1 MNNSILKCYCY
12 KCVAT
17 CIVAFI
23 LCVGVVCGQCPCE
36 HGHCTANQTCRC
48 DAGWVGSKCQRPCQ
62 DVYKACPYW
71 EKEGR
76 CVWTRKYTKFFLEN
90 CPVTCKE
97 CIYNLK
103 TIPPGLPLPP
113 YLELLKQLIGEWDL
127 NSDDSINYP
136 VNFAK
141 GGYNKVL
148 RIMLT
153 QVPLFDTP
161 SLNYTYDTFHI
172 FSICQF
178 EHTEFAY
185 YLFSGFAR
193 SKEDSNDIQEEKGF
207 IWVRPAKSPTRE
219 VAYMITT
226 NSGISMLQEGHLKNN
241 YIQLHTV
248 HDANHPY
255 SRCEQPYLRNEHT
268 FSWNDHQLTET
279 FKDDSGR
286 VHFKTYVKRV
296 T

>member
-1 MNNSILKCYCY
+1 MDIVLLTKRV
-12 KCVAT
+12 VAMQDGLAPNAKDHVKMYT
-17 CIVAFI
+17 RLVLIGKKKEDAF
-23 LCVGVVCGQCPCE
+23 GQ
-36 HGHCTANQTCRC
+36 G
-48 DAGWVGSKCQRPCQ
+48 
-62 DVYKACPYW
+62 
-71 EKEGR
+71 
-76 CVWTRKYTKFFLEN
+76 
-90 CPVTCKE
+90 
-97 CIYNLK
+97 
-103 TIPPGLPLPP
+103 IPPGLPLPP

-161 SLNYTYDTFHI
+161 SLNYT
-172 FSICQF
+172 
-178 EHTEFAY
+178 
-185 YLFSGFAR
+185 GFAR

>member
-36 HGHCTANQTCRC
+36 HGHCTANRTCRC
-48 DAGWVGSKCQRPCQ
+48 DAGWVGSKCHRPCQ

-76 CVWTRKYTKFFLEN
+76 CVWTRK
-90 CPVTCKE
+90 

-113 YLELLKQLIGEWDL
+113 YLELLKQLIGEWNL

-161 SLNYTYDTFHI
+161 SLNYT
-172 FSICQF
+172 
-178 EHTEFAY
+178 
-185 YLFSGFAR
+185 GFAR